1 MRFKGL
7 DLNLLVAFL
16 ALIEE
21 RNVSRAAERLNL
33 SQPAMSAALAR
44 LREYFSDRILVA
56 QGKRMY
62 PTAFAESLLPQVRET
77 LSGIETLIATSQA
90 FDPASSQRT
99 FRMAASDYITVSVL
113 VPLISALA
121 TEAPGV
127 RIDLQLPGEGSA
139 RALDAGEIDLLLTP
153 DMFTH
158 PNHPA
163 DLLFEER
170 HVIVGWA
177 DNPIFREPM
186 SEDAF
191 YASGH
196 VTVAFGTHRAL
207 AFADRELERLGR
219 PRRVEVIAP
228 SFTAVAWL
236 LLGTPRLALMHERL
250 ARSIGDRFPIAT
262 APLPFDFP
270 PMREMAQYHSARAE
284 DEGLRWIR
292 SQLARAASS
301 T

>member
-7 DLNLLVAFL
+7 DLNLLVAFQ
-16 ALIEE
+16 ALLEE

-44 LREYFSDRILVA
+44 LRDYFGDRILVA
-56 QGKRMY
+56 QGRRMY
-62 PTAFAESLLPQVRET
+62 PTAFAETLLPQVQEA
-77 LSGIETLIATSQA
+77 LGGIETLIATSQS
-90 FDPASSQRT
+90 FDPANSQRT
-99 FRMAASDYITVSVL
+99 FRLAASDYITVSVL

-121 TEAPGV
+121 RQAPGV
-127 RIDLQLPGEGSA
+127 RIDLQLPDEGSA

-153 DMFTH
+153 DLFTH

-177 DNPIFREPM
+177 ENPIFRETVT
-186 SEDAF
+186 EEAF
-191 YASGH
+191 YAAGH

-219 PRRVEVIAP
+219 PRRVEVVAP
-228 SFTAVAWL
+228 SFTTVAWL
-236 LLGTPRLALMHERL
+236 LLGTQRLALMHERL
-250 ARSIGDRFPIAT
+250 ARSIEHQFAIAT
-262 APLPFDFP
+262 APLPFEFP

-284 DEGLRWIR
+284 DDGLRWIR
-292 SQLARAASS
+292 QELAHAASH